1 MKLSSKALLA
11 LAISSITA
19 TAYAE
24 PAGQNFVP
32 TTLAG
37 ASAQSEAKGFIEDF
51 SLGGTTRNWYSHES
65 KYRGGVYEYRKN
77 GQTLTDRNR
86 TNWVQGTI
94 INASSGFT
102 QGTIGVKTE
111 VAVYNALV
119 LDRSRRDIKGGSNR
133 TLAHSNGDAVDQWSK
148 LGLANVQFRAS
159 NTVLTAGRQNFST
172 PIVDNIGNRALPSSF
187 QGVSFD
193 SKEFSN
199 LSFQGG
205 VFDRV
210 SPRTEQSLSKFRTE
224 YSAGG
229 ARGATTDKVYTLGA
243 NYQPFESLKTSIF
256 GANVKDFWNQYYFG
270 ATHELGDS
278 QTLSLTTG
286 LNYYKTVDEG
296 KKLMGEIDND
306 TYSLSLGLAHKAH
319 SLTFAYQEVN
329 GNEYFDYLHETNGIY
344 LANSLTSDFNGPN
357 EKSFQVAYAIN
368 MAEYGVPGLKFNVYS
383 ARGWGIDGTHY
394 RSGNGALGYGADILK
409 QDGEKHQEYGV
420 GAGYAVQSGPL
431 KATAIRATY
440 VEHRASANQ
449 SDGSIKEFRLVTTIP
464 FNIL

>member
-1 MKLSSKALLA
+1 MKLSSKVLLA
-11 LAISSITA
+11 MAISSITA

-24 PAGQNFVP
+24 PASQEFVP

-51 SLGGTTRNWYSHES
+51 SLGGQTRNWYSHES
-65 KYRGGVYEYRKN
+65 KYRGGTFKYNKHNKE
-77 GQTLTDRNR
+77 LTDRNR

-94 INASSGFT
+94 LNASSGFT
-102 QGTIGVKTE
+102 EGTVGVKTE
-111 VAVYNALV
+111 IALYNVVA
-119 LDRSRRDIKGGSNR
+119 LDRSRRDVKGSSNR
-133 TLAHSNGDAVDQWSK
+133 TLAHSNGDPVDQWSK
-148 LGLANVQFRAS
+148 LGLANVQFRVS
-159 NTVLTAGRQNFST
+159 NTTLTAGRQNFSS
-172 PIVDNIGNRALPSSF
+172 PIVDTIGNRALPSSF
-187 QGVSFD
+187 EGVSFN
-193 SKEFSN
+193 SEEFNN

-224 YSAGG
+224 YTSDASVE
-229 ARGATTDKVYTLGA
+229 TDKVYTLGA
-243 NYQPFESLKTSIF
+243 NYQPFKSLKTSFF

-278 QTLSLTTG
+278 QQLALTTG
-286 LNYYKTVDEG
+286 FNYYKTVDEG
-296 KKLMGEIDND
+296 KKLMGDIDND
-306 TYSLSLGLAHKAH
+306 TFSLSLGLAHQAH
-319 SLTFAYQEVN
+319 SLTFSYQAVN

-357 EKSFQVAYAIN
+357 EKSFQVAYGIN
-368 MAEYGVPGLKFNVYS
+368 MAEYGVPGLKFNIYS

-394 RSGNGALGYGADILK
+394 TGNRGVVGKGYDGIQK

-420 GAGYAVQSGPL
+420 GAGYAIQSGPL

-440 VEHRASANQ
+440 VEHRGSEFQ
-449 SDGSIKEFRLVTTIP
+449 SDGSVKEFRLVTTIP

>member
-24 PAGQNFVP
+24 TQSQDFVP

-37 ASAQSEAKGFIEDF
+37 TSAQSEAKGFIEDF

-65 KYRGGVYEYRKN
+65 KYRGGTFSYQKH

-94 INASSGFT
+94 LNASSGFT
-102 QGTIGVKTE
+102 QGTVGVKTE

-119 LDRSRRDIKGGSNR
+119 LDRSKRDIKGGSNR
-133 TLAHSNGDAVDQWSK
+133 TLADSNGDAVDQWSK
-148 LGLANVQFRAS
+148 LGLANVQFRVS
-159 NTVLTAGRQNFST
+159 NTTLTAGRQNFSSG
-172 PIVDNIGNRALPSSF
+172 IVDTIGNRALPSSF
-187 QGVSFD
+187 QGVSFN
-193 SKEFSN
+193 SEEFSN

-210 SPRTEQSLSKFRTE
+210 SPRSEQSLSKFRSE
-224 YSAGG
+224 YTSNAKVE
-229 ARGATTDKVYTLGA
+229 TDKVYTLGA
-243 NYQPFESLKTSIF
+243 NYQPFKSLKTSVF

-296 KKLMGEIDND
+296 KALMGEIDND
-306 TYSLSLGLAHKAH
+306 TYSLSLGLAHQAH
-319 SLTFAYQEVN
+319 SLTFSYQAVD

-357 EKSFQVAYAIN
+357 EKSFQIAYAIN
-368 MAEYGVPGLKFNVYS
+368 MAEYGVPGLKFNAYS

-394 RSGNGALGYGADILK
+394 RSGNGALGYGAQILT

-420 GAGYAVQSGPL
+420 GASYAIQSGPL